1 VTVRVAGRVVV
12 VVVVGGRVVVVVG
25 RAVVVVDDSFG
36 GGAVVSVLAGGAGVV
51 VVVLN
56 EGAPAVVTVSAALVV
71 RVASGPFPADATVVD
86 VCDPPHPE
94 RAASAT
100 RAVTTTVFTL
110 SHRHG
115 PGRG

>member
-1 VTVRVAGRVVV
+1 VTVRAAGRVVV
-12 VVVVGGRVVVVVG
+12 VAGRVVVVVG

-56 EGAPAVVTVSAALVV
+56 QGALAVVTVSAALVV
-71 RVASGPFPADATVVD
+71 RVASGPLPADATVVD
-86 VCDPPHPE
+86 VRGDPPHPD

-100 RAVTTTVFTL
+100 RTVTRTLFTL
-110 SHRHG
+110 SYRHG
-115 PGRG
+115 PGRD